1 MTKQAEPPAFDAPLG
16 EHAQGAE
23 RLWEALRAGDKD
35 AAWRFKWEHPRF
47 RGRPVRDVDPAGLD
61 EDDARLV
68 VARQRGF
75 ESWADLERFAQD
87 VQHDPLLRRFEEAVE
102 AVVAGDLDRLRRFLK
117 EDPALVRT
125 RSTRRHHATL
135 LHYIAA
141 NGVEGERQR
150 TPPNAVEVANLLF
163 DSGAEPDALA
173 DMYDNQC
180 TTLSLLVSSS
190 PPAAAG
196 LQAPLAETLIDH
208 GAGLDGPG
216 TNWQSAI
223 ETALAFGH
231 QETAQVLAR
240 RVEYLEDLAVAAG
253 LGRTEEVKRL
263 LPSGNPLARHTALA
277 LAAQHGHLDVV
288 RLLLDAGE
296 DPNRYNPEG
305 FHAHSTPLH
314 QAVWAEHGDV
324 VRLLVERGARLDM
337 RDTVYEGTPLDWAE
351 YGQRTVIA
359 DFLRAQGGR
368 VG

>member
-1 MTKQAEPPAFDAPLG
+1 MQTEQAPAFDAPLG
-16 EHAQGAE
+16 EYRQGAE
-23 RLWEALRAGDKD
+23 RLWKALQGGDKD
-35 AAWRFKWEHPRF
+35 AAWRFKWEHPHF
-47 RGRPVRDVDPAGLD
+47 RGRSVRDVDPAALD
-61 EDDARLV
+61 PNDARLV

-75 ESWADLERFAQD
+75 ETWADLERYAED
-87 VQHDPLLRRFEEAVE
+87 VQHDPLVRRFEEAVE
-102 AVVAGDLDRLRRFLK
+102 AVVAGDLATLRRFLK
-117 EDPALVRT
+117 EDPALVRA

-150 TPPNAVEVANLLF
+150 TPPNAVEVANLLL

-180 TTLSLLVSSS
+180 TTLSMLVSSS
-190 PPAAAG
+190 PPADAG
-196 LQAPLAETLIDH
+196 LQAPLAETLLDH
-208 GAGLDGPG
+208 GAELDGPG
-216 TNWQSAI
+216 SNWQSAI

-231 QETAQVLAR
+231 LETAQVLAR

-263 LPSGNPLARHTALA
+263 LPSANPLARHTALA
-277 LAAQHGHLDVV
+277 LAAQHGQLDVV

-314 QAVWAEHGDV
+314 QAVWAEHADV
-324 VRLLVERGARLDM
+324 VQLLIERGARLDM
-337 RDTVYEGTPLDWAE
+337 RDTVYDGTPLDWAE
-351 YGQRTVIA
+351 YGKKTAIA
-359 DFLRAQGGR
+359 DFLKGTGTNKN
-368 VG
+368 